1 MHYVSQPLGLVII
14 LAANTSMLQDESAAE
29 HDHAGAAEHALCIT
43 TIGISD
49 YTRCK
54 YINAPG

>member
-1 MHYVSQPLGLVII
+1 MCVMGSVII
-14 LAANTSMLQDESAAE
+14 LVTGASMLQDESAAE
-29 HDHAGAAEHALCIT
+29 HDHSGAAEHALCIT

-49 YTRCK
+49 YTRYR